1 MYKMT
6 TKSGEEILVASF
18 DGGGCFVGS
27 YDYDVAY
34 MVADGGGYDE
44 GSSKLI
50 LPASLTKKQG
60 SRTQNLAIDTSP
72 ATLIRRTNG

>member
-18 DGGGCFVGS
+18 DGGGCFVES

-44 GSSKLI
+44 VKQADI
-50 LPASLTKKQG
+50 ASV
-60 SRTQNLAIDTSP
+60 IDEETGEP
-72 ATLIRRTNG
+72 YTELGNRYFPGHPYKEN